1 MDPGHGDRLYSIFSH
16 VFQFVY
22 ILIAYQNNSRKFG
35 NFFLILLEARP
46 KGIMSNIFLLRENHT
61 NVRTEIVAGITTFM
75 TMAYLLALHPQILSE
90 TGMDR
95 GAVFTATILAS
106 VAAMGIM
113 AFYANLPIA
122 LAPGMGLN
130 AFFAYTVVLQMGYS
144 WQIALT
150 AVFIEGILFILLSF
164 FRVREAIINSIPA
177 SLKKAISVGIGLY
190 IALIGLTNAGIIT
203 GNESTLVA
211 LGDLT
216 DPAVLLAL
224 AGIMVIGILLVLKVR
239 GALILGILIV
249 SLAGIPFGITQV
261 PEHGI
266 VSAPPSLEPV
276 MFKFDLKHLTD
287 PEMLTVIFTFLFVDI
302 FDTVGTLV
310 GVCSKAG
317 LLDSEGKVPRVKR
330 ALLADAVGTTIGAA
344 IGTSTVTSYIE
355 SAAGISAGG
364 RTGLTTLVVAF
375 LFLLALFLSPLF
387 LAIPA
392 AATAPALVV
401 VGLFMFS
408 SIQRTSLEDYSEAI
422 PVFLTVIIMPLTY
435 SISEGIVFGIFSY
448 VVLKLV
454 SGRWKEISFVMF
466 ILCILFVL
474 RHLLL

>member
-1 MDPGHGDRLYSIFSH
+1 MNS
-16 VFQFVY
+16 VF
-22 ILIAYQNNSRKFG
+22 R
-35 NFFLILLEARP
+35 
-46 KGIMSNIFLLRENHT
+46 LRENHT
-61 NVRTEIVAGITTFM
+61 NARTEVIAGITTFM

-90 TGMDR
+90 AGMDR

-106 VAAMGIM
+106 VAAMAIM

-144 WQIALT
+144 WEMALT
-150 AVFIEGILFILLSF
+150 AVFIEGLLFILLSF

-177 SLKKAISVGIGLY
+177 GLKQAISVGIGLF
-190 IALIGLTNAGIIT
+190 IALIGLSNAGIVT
-203 GNESTLVA
+203 ANESTLVA
-211 LGDLT
+211 LGDMT
-216 DPAVLLAL
+216 DPSVLLAL
-224 AGIMVIGILLVLKVR
+224 AGILVIGALLVLKVR
-239 GALILGILIV
+239 GALILGILII

-261 PEHGI
+261 PERGI
-266 VSAPPSLEPV
+266 VASPPSLEPV
-276 MFKFDLKHLTD
+276 LFKFDLRHLAD
-287 PEMLTVIFTFLFVDI
+287 PEMLTVIFTFLFVDV

-317 LLDSEGKVPRVKR
+317 MLDKEGKVPRVKR
-330 ALLADAVGTTIGAA
+330 ALLADAIGTTVGAA
-344 IGTSTVTSYIE
+344 LGTSTVTSYIE

-364 RTGLTTLVVAF
+364 RTGLTTLVVAV

-408 SIQRTSLEDYSEAI
+408 PIQRTNLEDYSEAI

-448 VVLKLV
+448 VVLKLI

-474 RHLLL
+474 RHILL